1 MNQEHIVKA
10 FDTDL
15 AKIENQIM
23 EMGGLVESQIV
34 DAARALKNR
43 DVELAESVIAKDL
56 EIDAMEAELDG
67 AVVRVLAL
75 RQPKAQD
82 LRAVV
87 AVLKVASNL
96 ERIGDYAKNIA
107 KRVPILAQSGKIGS
121 ATTTLD
127 RMCRVV
133 QTMVNDVLD
142 AYIIKDQDKAE
153 EVRIR
158 DGDVDQMYNTLFRE
172 LLTYMMEDPRNIT
185 PSTHLLSIA
194 KHIERMGDHT
204 TSIAEQ
210 IQYLVSGNLPGSER
224 PTTGNASHLDFN
236 PNLKK

>member
-1 MNQEHIVKA
+1 VL
-10 FDTDL
+10 FR
-15 AKIENQIM
+15 
-23 EMGGLVESQIV
+23 S
-34 DAARALKNR
+34 
-43 DVELAESVIAKDL
+43 
-56 EIDAMEAELDG
+56 ELDN

-87 AVLKVASNL
+87 AVLKVAANL

-107 KRVPILAQSGKIGS
+107 KRIPILAQSGRLGS
-121 ATTTLD
+121 ATVTLD
-127 RMCRVV
+127 RMCSIV
-133 QTMVNDVLD
+133 QTMVKDVLD
-142 AYIIKDQDKAE
+142 AYIVRDPVKAE
-153 EVRIR
+153 AVRVR

-210 IQYLVSGNLPGSER
+210 IQYLVSGTQTDTER
-224 PTTGNASHLDFN
+224 PTTGNRSHLEFD
-236 PNLKK
+236 PTVKKPE